1 MGGGALCLVGLWVFM
16 LAHHAWARIALM
28 VVCTAE
34 SVTQLVHLSAAA
46 EVNFLVLMSTA
57 ITVLIL
63 IAVSSDEARRWV
75 SLDRRAR

>member
-1 MGGGALCLVGLWVFM
+1 MGGGALCLVGLWVFV

-28 VVCTAE
+28 VVCTVEA
-34 SVTQLVHLSAAA
+34 VTQLIDLSAAD
-46 EVNFLVLMSTA
+46 EVSFLVLMSTA

-75 SLDRRAR
+75 RLGRRG